1 MFRYHIDSIYK
12 LFLILKQ
19 YNSTNKTKCFLYR
32 NLYETILERQ
42 EVIYSIFIIYPFL

>member
-1 MFRYHIDSIYK
+1 MFRYHIESIYK

-19 YNSTNKTKCFLYR
+19 YISINKAKCFLYR

-42 EVIYSIFIIYPFL
+42 EVMYGIFMIYPFL